1 MARDKYHYQVR
12 DAMVKD
18 GWTITDDP
26 FRLTVGVKD
35 VFMDLGAERLLAAE
49 KDNEK
54 IVVEVKSFPARSFL
68 ADFYSAVGKY
78 VTYEDALL
86 LREPGRKLFLAVP
99 DHIYQAE
106 MYRDELVEAVL
117 QHRHIQV
124 IVVDVFKKIIVK
136 WIK

>member
-86 LREPGRKLFLAVP
+86 LRAPGRKLFLAVP